1 MLSNNVPLH
10 GYIQVVITLP
20 CGFVTELGGP
30 VLRAQ
35 KSWQHLEI
43 RSIGSLCQEFKA
55 IPFTFIE
62 QLKSAK

>member
-35 KSWQHLEI
+35 KSWQ
-43 RSIGSLCQEFKA
+43 EFKA